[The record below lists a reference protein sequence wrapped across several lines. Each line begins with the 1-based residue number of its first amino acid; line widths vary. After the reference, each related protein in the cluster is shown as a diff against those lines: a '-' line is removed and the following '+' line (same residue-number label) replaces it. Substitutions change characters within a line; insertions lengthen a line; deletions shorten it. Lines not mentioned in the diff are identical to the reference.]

1 MGKIDRTCTND
12 NRCKRRDNK
21 FGVTWCIKCGKLFTK
36 PSSKPITDEDRGR
49 FNCLQPL
56 LCSRFNGVQRPLYGD
71 VWNAMEYALY
81 KLLCVVWIIN

>member
-49 FNCLQPL
+49 FNCL
-56 LCSRFNGVQRPLYGD
+56 
-71 VWNAMEYALY
+71 
-81 KLLCVVWIIN
+81 